1 MLFFDWLLRRGVSL
15 HLLGGRNRKT
25 GGLQGARP
33 DASLGT
39 QNYWET
45 LQLTA
50 NLTRPRRVPETKP
63 GTWRKAP

>member
-1 MLFFDWLLRRGVSL
+1 MARPSLDEQVTMPFDRVLDG
-15 HLLGGRNRKT
+15 NRLVRLAPWELAKT
-25 GGLQGARP
+25 GARP
-33 DASLGT
+33 DASLGR

-63 GTWRKAP
+63 